1 MLQIIFV
8 LVLFAAGVV
17 AQESVMLVGAGST
30 LPAPLYA
37 SWTEIYNHRN
47 PNLQVRYVPMST
59 KEGINQITHA
69 IGDFGAGEVPL
80 SDEQLHSSKFPIVQI
95 PTVLVGVVPIY
106 NLPGVAGTLKFS
118 GPVLAEI
125 FMGRI
130 KNWNDTKLAKLNPDI
145 SLPATPIR
153 IVHRGE
159 GKGTNYILT
168 DYLSKVSSTF
178 QAEVGR
184 TASPKWPDGS
194 IIAQRS
200 EDVVSNVKS
209 LTGSIGYVELD
220 YALRSALTIGMVQNA
235 AGEFVK
241 ASPQTISA
249 ALKDKTIPSDFR
261 VSITNAPGKETYPIS
276 SFTWLYIPGAGKPER
291 IKAMK
296 SFLDWAMHK
305 GQEEAQRQGY
315 APLPTS
321 LIAKVENKLN
331 SIQ

>member
-1 MLQIIFV
+1 MSQIVFV
-8 LVLFAAGVV
+8 LVLLGAGVV

-37 SWTEIYNHRN
+37 SWTEAYNQRN

-80 SDEQLHSSKFPIVQI
+80 SEEQLHGSKFQIVQI
-95 PTVLVGVVPIY
+95 PTVLVGIVPIY

-130 KNWNDTKLAKLNPDI
+130 KNWNDPKLARLNPDI
-145 SLPATPIR
+145 SLPAIPVK

-178 QAEVGR
+178 QAEIGR
-184 TASPKWPDGS
+184 TASPKWPEGS
-194 IIAQRS
+194 IIVQRS
-200 EDVVSNVKS
+200 
-209 LTGSIGYVELD
+209 
-220 YALRSALTIGMVQNA
+220 
-235 AGEFVK
+235 
-241 ASPQTISA
+241 
-249 ALKDKTIPSDFR
+249 
-261 VSITNAPGKETYPIS
+261 
-276 SFTWLYIPGAGKPER
+276 
-291 IKAMK
+291 
-296 SFLDWAMHK
+296 
-305 GQEEAQRQGY
+305 
-315 APLPTS
+315 
-321 LIAKVENKLN
+321 
-331 SIQ
+331 